1 MRRLLNTGHREAV
14 DADLS
19 NYCSE
24 IPHAELLRSV
34 VRHVSDGRLPGW
46 IGTWPKIAVKE
57 DVGQGGKRRT
67 NRPRR
72 ERKCMPQRA
81 PISPPLSNIYM
92 RRFIPGWN
100 TLGHARRFGAAI
112 ADYADDFVVCGRGPA
127 NAMRAGVNPDLRNL
141 RDRCRVCLTDF
152 KVEITGEFRLSLQRG
167 IHGRKRKV
175 AHGNPADAPA
185 TTLGARRHRRQPPV
199 ADSGSVRID

>member
-1 MRRLLNTGHREAV
+1 MRRLLNTGHREVV

-46 IGTWPKIAVKE
+46 IGTRQKIAVKE
-57 DVGQGGKRRT
+57 DIGQGGKRRT
-67 NRPRR
+67 SRPRR
-72 ERKCMPQRA
+72 ERKGTPQGA

-100 TLGHARRFGAAI
+100 TLGHARRFCAAV
-112 ADYADDFVVCGRGPA
+112 ANYADDFVVCGRGPA
-127 NAMRAGVNPDLRNL
+127 KAMRAGVNPDLRNL
-141 RDRCRVCLTDF
+141 RDRCRVGLTDF
-152 KVEITGEFRLSLQRG
+152 KVEITGEFRLSHCSG
-167 IHGRKRKV
+167 
-175 AHGNPADAPA
+175 AY
-185 TTLGARRHRRQPPV
+185 TGARAESPTGILRTRWLRH
-199 ADSGSVRID
+199 